1 MAQESSRTIHLNNYI
16 YSILHFVVCLI
27 DSRLFILMHKLR
39 ALLLITDGIYLFFQ
53 LPIEMK
59 TDSKGVCK
67 SLSRKLFMQ
76 IEQ

>member
-16 YSILHFVVCLI
+16 YSILVCLI

-67 SLSRKLFMQ
+67 SLSRELFMQ
-76 IEQ
+76 IKQ

>member
-1 MAQESSRTIHLNNYI
+1 MAQESSRTIHLTNYI
-16 YSILHFVVCLI
+16 YSILVCLI

-39 ALLLITDGIYLFFQ
+39 ALLLITDGIYFFFQ

-67 SLSRKLFMQ
+67 SLSRELFMQ
-76 IEQ
+76 IKQ